1 MPRFNVPRQGAD
13 KTLNYEGAVAFKL
26 DPKTELYTAVCC
38 ASLQPKFY
46 EPDVE
51 AQLIHLRNL
60 IQKVP
65 AEFTAKLAVYARE
78 EMYLR
83 SVPLVL
89 TVELAKVHQGDSL
102 ISRLTERVIQRA
114 DELTEIL
121 AYYQKAN
128 VREGTKKL
136 GKLSKQLQLGIA
148 RAFGKFEV
156 YHFSKYNRQTEVK
169 LRDALFLSH
178 PKPENEERRELYK
191 QIAEDSLPVPYI
203 WETRL
208 SEAGQKG
215 EDKKA
220 IWEELI
226 DSKKVGYMATL
237 RNLRNI
243 LQAEVSTDHLE
254 RVGNYIANEK
264 AVLNSR
270 QLPFRFLSAYREL
283 KEVPSPYTGFLQEKL
298 EEAIAIS
305 AQNIKGFG
313 LDATVLIACDVS
325 ASMQCPISP
334 RSAVQNFDIGLV
346 LGMLLQSQCKS
357 VIAGMFGNDW
367 KVIQLPPSRILAN
380 ADEFHRR
387 EGEVGYSTNGWKI
400 IQWLIDQNTE
410 YAYRQDTVKVVDKI
424 MVFTDCQLWDSTD
437 SGYNTGLSQ
446 LWTEYKRIAPQARL
460 YLFDLAGYGNTPLS
474 IRQNGVFLIAGWSSK
489 IFNVLNAIEEG
500 KTALSKIEN
509 IEI

>member
-1 MPRFNVPRQGAD
+1 VARFNVPRQGAD
-13 KTLNYEGAVAFKL
+13 KTLNYEGAVAYVL

-46 EPDVE
+46 EADVE
-51 AQLIHLRNL
+51 AQLTQLRNL

-65 AEFTAKLAVYARE
+65 AEFTAKLAIYARE

-89 TVELAKVHQGDSL
+89 TVELAKIHRGDSL
-102 ISRLTERVIQRA
+102 IARLTERVIQRA

-128 VREGTKKL
+128 GREGTKKL
-136 GKLSKQLQLGIA
+136 GGLSKQLQLGVA
-148 RAFGKFEV
+148 KAFGKFEA
-156 YHFSKYNRQTEVK
+156 YHFGKYNRQTEVK
-169 LRDALFLSH
+169 LRDALFLTH
-178 PKPENEERRELYK
+178 PKPENEERKELYR
-191 QIAEDSLPVPYI
+191 QIADDSLPVPYT

-243 LQAEVSTDHLE
+243 LQAEVSTEHIDKA
-254 RVGNYIANEK
+254 GNYIANEK

-283 KEVPSPYTGFLQEKL
+283 KEVASPYTGFMQEQL
-298 EEAIAIS
+298 EKAITVS

-313 LDATVLIACDVS
+313 LDTTVLIACDVS
-325 ASMQCPISP
+325 GSMQTPISQ

-346 LGMLLQSQCKS
+346 LGMLLQSRCKS
-357 VIAGMFGNDW
+357 VIAGMFGDDW
-367 KVIQLPPSRILAN
+367 KIIQLPPSRILAN

-400 IQWLIDQNTE
+400 IQWLVENH
-410 YAYRQDTVKVVDKI
+410 KVVDKI
-424 MVFTDCQLWDSTD
+424 MMFTDCQLWDSTG
-437 SGYNTGLSQ
+437 SGYHQQLSQ
-446 LWTEYKRIAPQARL
+446 LWTEYRQISPQARL

-474 IRQNGVFLIAGWSSK
+474 IRQDGVFLIAGWSSK
-489 IFNVLNAIEEG
+489 IFDVLNAIEEG
-500 KTALSKIEN
+500 QSALSKIED